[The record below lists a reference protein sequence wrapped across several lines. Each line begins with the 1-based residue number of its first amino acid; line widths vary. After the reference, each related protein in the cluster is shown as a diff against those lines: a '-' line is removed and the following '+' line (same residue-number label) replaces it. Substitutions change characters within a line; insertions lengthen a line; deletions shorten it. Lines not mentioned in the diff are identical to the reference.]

1 MKKVMVVYYS
11 VSGKT
16 EKMAEFIAEG
26 IRFND
31 LQAVVKKMDDI
42 KDAEEMLGYDGYIL
56 GSPTFSLDIPN
67 PVKTFLA
74 MLKDVNLEGKLS
86 GAFGPYLHD
95 ASYEHNGHAP
105 TLILD
110 VLQKENKIKS
120 FDLGGLTLNENIV
133 ETKEG
138 IQACQDYGR
147 MFGQKL
153 GS

>member
-1 MKKVMVVYYS
+1 MKKVIVVYYS

-16 EKMAEFIAEG
+16 EEMAEYIAEG

-31 LQAVVKKMDDI
+31 LQAVVKKMDEIRDT
-42 KDAEEMLGYDGYIL
+42 EEMFGYDGYIL

-74 MLKDVNLEGKLS
+74 MLKGVNLEGKLS
-86 GAFGPYLHD
+86 SAFGPYLHD

-120 FDLGGLTLNENIV
+120 FNLGGLTLNENIV
-133 ETKEG
+133 ETREG
-138 IQACQDYGR
+138 IQACHDYGR

>member
-1 MKKVMVVYYS
+1 MVVYYS
-11 VSGKT
+11 LSGKT
-16 EKMAEFIAEG
+16 EEMAEYIAEG

-31 LQAVVKKMDDI
+31 LQAVVKKMDEI
-42 KDAEEMLGYDGYIL
+42 KGAEEMLGYDGYIL
-56 GSPTFSLDIPN
+56 GSPTFSLGIPN

-74 MLKDVNLEGKLS
+74 MLKGVNLEDKLS
-86 GAFGPYLHD
+86 GASGPYLHD
-95 ASYEHNGHAP
+95 AFYEHNSHAP

-133 ETKEG
+133 ETREG
-138 IQACQDYGR
+138 IQACHDYGR

>member
-31 LQAVVKKMDDI
+31 LQAVVKKMDEI
-42 KDAEEMLGYDGYIL
+42 RDAEEMFGYDGYIL

>member
-133 ETKEG
+133 ETREG

>member
-42 KDAEEMLGYDGYIL
+42 KDAEEMLGYGGYIL

>member
-16 EKMAEFIAEG
+16 EEMAEYIAEG

-31 LQAVVKKMDDI
+31 LQAVVKKMDEI
-42 KDAEEMLGYDGYIL
+42 RDAEEMFGYDGYIL

-74 MLKDVNLEGKLS
+74 MLKGVNLEDKLS

-120 FDLGGLTLNENIV
+120 FNLGGLTLNENIV
-133 ETKEG
+133 ETREG
-138 IQACQDYGR
+138 IQACHDYGR

>member
-1 MKKVMVVYYS
+1 MVVYYS

-16 EKMAEFIAEG
+16 GEMAEYIAEG

-31 LQAVVKKMDDI
+31 LQAVVKKMDEI
-42 KDAEEMLGYDGYIL
+42 KDAEEMLGFDGYIL

-74 MLKDVNLEGKLS
+74 MLKGVNLEDKLS

-120 FDLGGLTLNENIV
+120 FNLGGLTLNENIV
-133 ETKEG
+133 ETREG
-138 IQACQDYGR
+138 IQACHDYGR

>member
-1 MKKVMVVYYS
+1 
-11 VSGKT
+11 
-16 EKMAEFIAEG
+16 MAEYIAEG

-31 LQAVVKKMDDI
+31 LQAVVKKMDEI
-42 KDAEEMLGYDGYIL
+42 KDAEEMLGFDGYIL

-74 MLKDVNLEGKLS
+74 MLKGVNLEDKLS

-120 FDLGGLTLNENIV
+120 FNLGGLTLNENIV
-133 ETKEG
+133 ETREG
-138 IQACQDYGR
+138 IQACHDYGR

>member
-16 EKMAEFIAEG
+16 EEMAEYIAEG

-31 LQAVVKKMDDI
+31 LQAVVKKMDEI
-42 KDAEEMLGYDGYIL
+42 KDAEEMLGFDGYIL

-74 MLKDVNLEGKLS
+74 MLKGVNLEDKLS

-120 FDLGGLTLNENIV
+120 FNLGGLTLNENIV
-133 ETKEG
+133 ETREG
-138 IQACQDYGR
+138 IQACHDYGR

>member
-1 MKKVMVVYYS
+1 
-11 VSGKT
+11 
-16 EKMAEFIAEG
+16 
-26 IRFND
+26 
-31 LQAVVKKMDDI
+31 
-42 KDAEEMLGYDGYIL
+42 
-56 GSPTFSLDIPN
+56 
-67 PVKTFLA
+67 
-74 MLKDVNLEGKLS
+74 LS

-120 FDLGGLTLNENIV
+120 FNLGGLTLNENIV
-133 ETKEG
+133 ETREG
-138 IQACQDYGR
+138 IQACHDYGR